1 MAKNESRVAPAHR
14 GRGTMSETPA
24 GRHLQDICTFGR
36 VGLHTSRRRAADA
49 PAPLER
55 APSSERGVAG
65 QLPRPARRSKKGA
78 CAAGTRGLRGRAARG
93 GTSRRSCSFII
104 LDGAASPPS
113 TTLRRYCRRI
123 FPPYHLRHV
132 RGAGRAPGR
141 KHVHDAL
148 HANWCT
154 LLGCL

>member
-1 MAKNESRVAPAHR
+1 MGN
-14 GRGTMSETPA
+14 TPA

-78 CAAGTRGLRGRAARG
+78 CAAGTAGASGQGRRPKARSLQLYNTTSLFRALAARG
-93 GTSRRSCSFII
+93 GYKSIH
-104 LDGAASPPS
+104 GPVEA
-113 TTLRRYCRRI
+113 
-123 FPPYHLRHV
+123 
-132 RGAGRAPGR
+132 
-141 KHVHDAL
+141 
-148 HANWCT
+148 
-154 LLGCL
+154 